1 MYDFEFLRAGTIDE
15 AVKALAEDEDAQ
27 ALSGGQTLLPTMK
40 QRLAMPT
47 TLVSLMAIP
56 ELRGVCTDD
65 EGRVCIGAATT
76 HAEVA
81 QQAAEAYPALAAL
94 ARQIGDPAVRSRGTI
109 GGSLAN
115 NDPSACYPAAALGSD
130 ALIRTNARD
139 IDAETY
145 FEGMF
150 ATALKP
156 GEIVT
161 QVVFPVPEAAAYVK
175 FAQPAS
181 RFALV
186 GVFVARFFD
195 GVRVA
200 VTGASEEGVYRWTEA
215 EEALSGDFSPD
226 AIASLSAPA
235 DGMIGDIH
243 GSPEYRAHLVGVVA
257 RRAVAAAA

>member
-1 MYDFEFLRAGTIDE
+1 MYEFEFKRPGTIAD
-15 AVKALAEDEDAQ
+15 AVAALGAEDAQ
-27 ALSGGQTLLPTMK
+27 ALGGGQTLLPTMK
-40 QRLAMPT
+40 QRLAAPEV
-47 TLVSLMAIP
+47 LVSLSGVP
-56 ELRGVCTDD
+56 EMQGVCMDD
-65 EGRVCIGAATT
+65 SGRTCIGGATT
-76 HAEVA
+76 HATV
-81 QQAAEAYPALAAL
+81 AAEAADSYPALAQL
-94 ARQIGDPAVRSRGTI
+94 AGQIGDPAVRNRGTI

-150 ATALKP
+150 ATALEP

-200 VTGASEEGVYRWTEA
+200 VTGASDEGVYRWTEA